1 MLNKIPLP
9 KPGKPENEKQP
20 SRGKLQTN
28 QKPQLNQKPKL
39 PIMQSKAQQNEVQQE
54 KAQQKEVQRRKAKQN
69 NTEEG
74 LSPEIVELR
83 KTDRWKSMYMRN
95 LQSKDAIKGGE
106 KYKEKVYCDLIDR
119 LASPPVDQNNI
130 LASFSGFASK
140 RTTPKSDNLPH

>member
-1 MLNKIPLP
+1 MQNKIPLP

-20 SRGKLQTN
+20 SRG
-28 QKPQLNQKPKL
+28 KPQLNQKPKL

-69 NTEEG
+69 NTEEE

-106 KYKEKVYCDLIDR
+106 KYKEKVYCELIDR

-130 LASFSGFASK
+130 LASFLGFANDNFK
-140 RTTPKSDNLPH
+140 YTSD

>member
-9 KPGKPENEKQP
+9 KPGKEKPQVNGKQP
-20 SRGKLQTN
+20 PRGK
-28 QKPQLNQKPKL
+28 PQVNEKPKL
-39 PIMQSKAQQNEVQQE
+39 PGMQNKKVQQE
-54 KAQQKEVQRRKAKQN
+54 KAQQKELQSKKVKQN
-69 NTEEG
+69 NTEEE

-106 KYKEKVYCDLIDR
+106 KYKEKVYCELIDR

-130 LASFSGFASK
+130 LASFSGFAN
-140 RTTPKSDNLPH
+140 DNFKYTND

>member
-1 MLNKIPLP
+1 MQNKIPLP
-9 KPGKPENEKQP
+9 KPGKEKPQVNGKQP
-20 SRGKLQTN
+20 PKE
-28 QKPQLNQKPKL
+28 KPQANQKPKL

-69 NTEEG
+69 NNEEE

-106 KYKEKVYCDLIDR
+106 KYKEKVYCELIDR

-130 LASFSGFASK
+130 LASFSGFAN
-140 RTTPKSDNLPH
+140 DNFKYTND